1 MLPCQF
7 FLNGECKYSDDKCY
21 FSHGTQVPLSRLT
34 EFK

>member
-7 FLNGECKYSDDKCY
+7 FLNGECKYSDDRCY
-21 FSHGTQVPLSRLT
+21 FSHGNQVPLSRLT